1 MTRTVR
7 PGQTVCP
14 GAFEAGYFAAAYG
27 ADYARRNPPYKWR
40 AFLRVARRFQ
50 PGGELL
56 DVGCAYGLFLAQA
69 LRWYRCVGCDVSP
82 DVVEAARRAL
92 PAGTPLFTASLPVIP
107 TDRRYDVVTCFDVLE
122 HVTDL
127 DAALANIAGLLKPGG
142 ILVATMPVY
151 DGPLG
156 PLVDRLDHDRTH
168 VHRRPRDFWVAR
180 ISPVLPVRYV
190 TGVWRYFFFGRWYLN
205 LVSRASRRWTTA
217 ILVVAGSRPGQD
229 AGSGIANPGAS
240 A

>member
-1 MTRTVR
+1 MTDF
-7 PGQTVCP
+7 
-14 GAFEAGYFAAAYG
+14 ASGYFAGAYG

-40 AFLRVARRFQ
+40 AFLRVIRRFRA
-50 PGGELL
+50 GGDLL

-69 LRWYRCVGCDVSP
+69 RRWFDCAGCDVAP
-82 DVVEAARRAL
+82 EVVEAARRSL
-92 PAGTPLFTASLPVIP
+92 PGTTRLFTASLPSIP

-122 HVTDL
+122 HVPDL
-127 DAALANIAGLLKPGG
+127 DAALANVAALLKPGG
-142 ILVATMPVY
+142 LLVATMPVY

-156 PLVDRLDHDRTH
+156 WLVDRLDHDATH

-205 LVSRASRRWTTA
+205 VVSRASRRWTTA
-217 ILVVAGSRPGQD
+217 ILVVAGGAPGRGGP
-229 AGSGIANPGAS
+229 A
-240 A
+240 